1 MEKIMI
7 VEDEVLVAD
16 DIKDSLEEMGYAVT
30 AVLSSGE
37 ETLQAVGKEMP
48 DLVIMDIV
56 LRGRMDG
63 IEAANILRRR
73 FDLPVIFLTAYHD
86 NEMLERASIT
96 EPFGYILKPF
106 DARSLN
112 ISIKMALY
120 KARVEKILRETRK
133 ELKEQISVAERESA
147 RLSAMIESMDEGVVF
162 ADAEDT
168 VEEVNTWFCNF
179 CGLKRRDIIGKKLFD
194 FHNETINTSVIS
206 LISSFRSRPKSETVV
221 FHRRFGNCDA
231 MLRCQPVYRN
241 GVYDGV
247 LLNVID
253 VSALVQARR
262 DAEEASRIKS
272 RFLANM
278 SHEIRTPMN
287 AVIGMTELTL
297 TTELDPE
304 QREYLTAVKNS
315 ADYLLRLLN
324 DILDY
329 SKIEAGKFVLEE
341 SEFNLRTV
349 LKSTLDA
356 ISLEARKKK
365 LELTWHIDPD
375 VPIHLIGDD
384 FRLQQILMNIAGNG
398 VKFTEHGAV
407 NIAVKKETEKDSHID
422 LHFSVSDMGPG
433 IPPQQLEKI
442 FDPFTQTDRSVTR
455 RYGGTGLGTTIS
467 RQLAEMMQGRIW
479 AENRPEGGCVFHFI
493 VRLGAAG
500 YQADTAASPETR
512 TPECKS
518 ETLRSAQGD
527 IATCHS
533 ERTPCHS
540 KPSPCHSEPS
550 SCHSERSEESLIKR
564 SKKLLHERSD
574 RPDLKKKSDRLID
587 APVEKQTLNIL
598 VAEDNLL
605 NQKLLEGILKKLEH
619 RFVVAPNGYE
629 AIKCFEKERFDL
641 ILMDVDMPEMDGIE
655 ATRIIREKEKTA
667 GKHIPIVGLTAHAMQ
682 GDKERCIA
690 AGMDRYM
697 TKPFSY
703 NALVLMIESV
713 VKSEK

>member
-1 MEKIMI
+1 MKKIMI

-16 DIKDSLEEMGYAVT
+16 DIKDSLKEMGYIVT

-37 ETLQAVGKEMP
+37 ETLHAVEKEMP

-73 FDLPVIFLTAYHD
+73 FDLPIIFLTAYHD

-106 DARSLN
+106 DARSLD
-112 ISIKMALY
+112 ISIKMAIY
-120 KARVEKILRETRK
+120 KTRTEKILRETRK
-133 ELKEQISVAERESA
+133 ELKEQIAVSERESA

-179 CGLKRRDIIGKKLFD
+179 FGLKRKDMIGKKLFD
-194 FHNETINTSVIS
+194 FHNETVNTSVIS

-221 FHRRFGNCDA
+221 FHKRFGNCDA

-241 GVYDGV
+241 CVYDGV

-324 DILDY
+324 DVLDY
-329 SKIEAGKFVLEE
+329 SKIEAGKMVLEE

-349 LKSTLDA
+349 LTATLDT
-356 ISLEARKKK
+356 ISLQARTKG
-365 LELTWHIDPD
+365 LELTGHIDSD

-384 FRLQQILMNIAGNG
+384 FRLQQILMNLAGNG
-398 VKFTEHGAV
+398 VKFTEQGSV
-407 NIAVKKETEKDSHID
+407 NIRVKKESEEANHID
-422 LHFSVSDMGPG
+422 LRFSISDTGPG
-433 IPPQQLEKI
+433 IPVEQLQKI
-442 FDPFTQTDRSVTR
+442 FDPFMQTEGSVAR

-467 RQLAEMMQGRIW
+467 KQLVEMMQGRIW
-479 AENRPEGGCVFHFI
+479 AENRPERGCVFYFI
-493 VRLGAAG
+493 VRLRIARS
-500 YQADTAASPETR
+500 QADKKTGDPA
-512 TPECKS
+512 CKS
-518 ETLRSAQGD
+518 DSATYQSD
-527 IATCHS
+527 NALSHS
-533 ERTPCHS
+533 ECLPPCHS
-540 KPSPCHSEPS
+540 DATL
-550 SCHSERSEESLIKR
+550 CHSERSEES
-564 SKKLLHERSD
+564 
-574 RPDLKKKSDRLID
+574 P
-587 APVEKQTLNIL
+587 AEKPELNIL
-598 VAEDNLL
+598 IAEDNIL
-605 NQKLLEGILKKLEH
+605 NQKLLEGILKKLGY
-619 RFVVAPNGYE
+619 RFAVAQNGLE
-629 AIKCFEKERFDL
+629 AIKCLEKENFDM
-641 ILMDVDMPEMDGIE
+641 ILMDVDMPKMDGIE
-655 ATRIIREKEKTA
+655 ATRAIREKEKSS
-667 GKHIPIVGLTAHAMQ
+667 GEHIPIVGLTAHAMQ
-682 GDKERCIA
+682 GDKERCLA
-690 AGMDRYM
+690 AGMDDYM

-703 NALVLMIESV
+703 NMLVSMIERMGV
-713 VKSEK
+713 RG